1 MATQRDIKKRIQSV
15 KSTQKITRT
24 MEMVSTS
31 KMKKMQNRLSR
42 SMPYNNKLNKII
54 ENLRQTGVE
63 DVFDPLL
70 QERPNP
76 SRILVLLVAGNRGL
90 CGGYNTN
97 VIDKALEI
105 KKQLT
110 IEEGKEVL
118 LYVIGKKAN
127 SYLKFVGETMYKY
140 SDNMEDDF
148 TFSDAADLGNE
159 LINLFVTG
167 EVDEVYIS
175 YTHIISKATQ
185 AATTER
191 LLPLKPETGN
201 IEETAEEFNVEYI
214 FEPNPYKIF
223 SSLLPLY
230 VKMKIYLS
238 ILESAFSEQFARRV
252 AMKNATDAA
261 TEMIRDLTVSYNRVR
276 QAKITTEITEIVGG
290 AAALE

>member
-1 MATQRDIKKRIQSV
+1 MATQREIKKRIASV

-24 MEMVSTS
+24 MEMVSTA
-31 KMKKMQNRLSR
+31 KMKKMQDRLSK
-42 SMPYNNKLNKII
+42 SMPYNNKMNKII
-54 ENLRQTGVE
+54 DNLRQTGVDE
-63 DVFDPLL
+63 IFDPLL
-70 QERPNP
+70 QERPDP
-76 SRILVLLVAGNRGL
+76 SRILVLLVSGNRGL

-97 VIDKALEI
+97 VIEKAI
-105 KKQLT
+105 DFKNQLS

-127 SYLKFVGETMYKY
+127 SYMKFVGESMYKY
-140 SDNMEDDF
+140 TDNLEDDF
-148 TFSDAADLGNE
+148 KFSNAADLDTH
-159 LINLFVTG
+159 LITLFLTAAA
-167 EVDEVYIS
+167 DEAS
-175 YTHIISKATQ
+175 LAYTHIISKATQ
-185 AATTER
+185 AATIER
-191 LLPLKPETGN
+191 LLPLKPETGT
-201 IEETAEEFNVEYI
+201 IEESAEEFNVEYI

-230 VKMKIYLS
+230 VKMKLYLS

-261 TEMIRDLTVSYNRVR
+261 TEMIRDLTISYNRAR

>member
-1 MATQRDIKKRIQSV
+1 VATQREIKKRISSV

-24 MEMVSTS
+24 MEMVSTA
-31 KMKKMQNRLSR
+31 KMKKMQDRISKTT
-42 SMPYNNKLNKII
+42 PYNNKMNKII

-63 DVFDPLL
+63 DIFDPLL
-70 QERPNP
+70 QERPDP
-76 SRILVLLVAGNRGL
+76 SRILLILVAGNRGL

-97 VIDKALEI
+97 VIEKALDF
-105 KKQLT
+105 KNQLS

-118 LYVIGKKAN
+118 MYVIGKKAN
-127 SYLKFVGETMYKY
+127 SYLKFVGESMYKY
-140 SDNMEDDF
+140 SDNREDDF
-148 TFSDAADLGNE
+148 KFPDAADLGNE
-159 LINLFVTG
+159 FINLFVTG
-167 EVDEVYIS
+167 EVDEVYMA
-175 YTHIISKATQ
+175 YTHVISKATQ
-185 AATTER
+185 AATVER
-191 LLPLKPETGN
+191 LLPLKPETGT
-201 IEETAEEFNVEYI
+201 IEESAEEFNVEYI

-230 VKMKIYLS
+230 VKMKVYLN

-261 TEMIRDLTVSYNRVR
+261 TEMIRDLTISYNRAR

>member
-1 MATQRDIKKRIQSV
+1 MATQREIKKRIASV

-24 MEMVSTS
+24 MEMVSTA
-31 KMKKMQNRLSR
+31 KMKKMQDRLSK
-42 SMPYNNKLNKII
+42 SMPYNNKMNKII
-54 ENLRQTGVE
+54 DNLRQTGVDE
-63 DVFDPLL
+63 IFDPLL
-70 QERPNP
+70 QERPDP
-76 SRILVLLVAGNRGL
+76 SRILLLLVSGNRGL

-97 VIDKALEI
+97 VIEKAI
-105 KKQLT
+105 DFKNQLS

-127 SYLKFVGETMYKY
+127 SYMKFVGESMYKY
-140 SDNMEDDF
+140 TDNLEDDF
-148 TFSDAADLGNE
+148 KFSNAADLGNE

-167 EVDEVYIS
+167 EVDEVYLA
-175 YTHIISKATQ
+175 YTHISKATQ
-185 AATTER
+185 AATIER
-191 LLPLKPETGN
+191 LLPLKPETGT
-201 IEETAEEFNVEYI
+201 IEESAEEFNVEYI

-230 VKMKIYLS
+230 VKMKLYLS

-261 TEMIRDLTVSYNRVR
+261 TEMIRDLTISYNRAR